1 MPPHLS
7 FRPRVLIVDD
17 AGASRAAL
25 RALLEGRGFRVEE
38 AADGAA
44 GLRKAMAWRPEAA
57 VVGTDVPPSG
67 GCAVARGLRAVFGP
81 GILVIGRTRPGRPL
95 DPERARSDG
104 FDHALSD
111 TADPSDLLALLRPA
125 PASEG
130 VAEVIWVGSPG

>member
-17 AGASRAAL
+17 AGPCRAAL
-25 RALLEGRGFRVEE
+25 RALLEGKGFRVEE

-57 VVGTDVPPSG
+57 VVGTDVPPTG
-67 GCAVARGLRAVFGP
+67 GCAVARGLRAVFGRDT
-81 GILVIGRTRPGRPL
+81 LVIGRTRPGRPL

-104 FDHALSD
+104 FDHLLSD
-111 TADPSDLLALLRPA
+111 TADPSDLLAALRTMPDG
-125 PASEG
+125 EG
-130 VAEVIWVGSPG
+130 VPEPVWVGSPG